1 MSALTPKADI
11 LGIVAE
17 NVKGCRTPAVSGW
30 LPRSRSAGVGQAS
43 GEETAG
49 RLGSVFR
56 LEQPMGIW
64 MSGDGFGA
72 SEQRLDDDGL
82 DGWRT
87 GAAVIGGRG
96 SGFDH

>member
-1 MSALTPKADI
+1 MF
-11 LGIVAE
+11 
-17 NVKGCRTPAVSGW
+17 RR

-64 MSGDGFGA
+64 MPGDEFGA

-82 DGWRT
+82 GGWRT
-87 GAAVIGGRG
+87 GAVVTRGRV
-96 SGFDH
+96 SGFYQ